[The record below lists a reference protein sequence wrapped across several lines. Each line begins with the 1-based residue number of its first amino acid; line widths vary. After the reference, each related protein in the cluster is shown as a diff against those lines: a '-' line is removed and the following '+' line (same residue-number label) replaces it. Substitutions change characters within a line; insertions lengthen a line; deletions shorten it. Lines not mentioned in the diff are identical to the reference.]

1 MHHQWTYK
9 ITKQSAHAMTNWC
22 FIISGERGGGGG
34 GWGGGGRG
42 GGGGGGGGVEVEV
55 ALLTHQKLNKFKT
68 VQAITVQNF

>member
-22 FIISGERGGGGG
+22 FIISGERGGG
-34 GWGGGGRG
+34 R
-42 GGGGGGGGVEVEV
+42 GVEVEV